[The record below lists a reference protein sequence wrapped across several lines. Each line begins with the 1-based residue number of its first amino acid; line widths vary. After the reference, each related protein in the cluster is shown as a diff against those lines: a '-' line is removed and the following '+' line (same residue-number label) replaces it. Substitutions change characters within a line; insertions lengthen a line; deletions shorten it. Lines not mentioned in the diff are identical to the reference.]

1 MALVEFHRVS
11 KTYPDGTLA
20 VRDLT
25 FDIKNGEFVV
35 LVGPSGCGKSTVL
48 RMLGGLEE
56 ISSGEIKISGTIIN
70 HLAPQQR
77 NIAMVFQNY
86 ALYPHMSVRKNMEFP
101 LKMMHLKKEE
111 QQHRIK
117 KTAELLGLTP
127 LLGRKPKNLSGGQR
141 QRAAM
146 ARALVR
152 DPVVLLLDEPLSNL
166 DAKLRVQIRGEIAAL
181 QRQTK
186 RTTLYVTHDQIEAMT
201 LGDRVAVLR
210 DGILQQIAPPQELYE
225 QPANIFVAGFIG
237 SPGMNIFPT
246 VLRAVKDG
254 EIEMMLGDRQV
265 PIPSEVIARHTDL
278 ANHMDTPLLAGLRPE
293 AFFRI
298 GDGAENRAIR
308 IQVAGVEPLG
318 HETIIY
324 FTLPETSTEQQA
336 HLRSI
341 PAAKTVSHQED
352 IGKPEKTH
360 LMALRWN
367 SSRRLTPKSAL
378 SVGIDT
384 SKVHFF
390 SLNGTAIK

>member
-1 MALVEFHRVS
+1 MAPVEFHRVS

-246 VLRAVKDG
+246 ILRAAKNQM
-254 EIEMMLGDRQV
+254 IKMMLGDRQV
-265 PIPSEVIARHTDL
+265 PIPSKTIARHTDL

-293 AFFRI
+293 AFSPT
-298 GDGAENRAIR
+298 GDGAESSSIR

-324 FTLPETSTEQQA
+324 FTLPEASIEQLP
-336 HLRSI
+336 HWNLI
-341 PAAKTVSHQED
+341 PALKPISHQED
-352 IGKPEKTH
+352 IDKQENAR

-367 SSRRLTPKSAL
+367 SPHRLTPGTTL
-378 SVGIDT
+378 SLGIDA

-390 SLNGTAIK
+390 SLDGKVIK